1 MQTAKSR
8 ASGTACA
15 RLTPDTHHLLPD
27 TRHLIPATALI
38 HDLVGGN
45 ILQAI
50 PRRTPILLTQALL

>member
-15 RLTPDTHHLLPD
+15 RLSPD

-38 HDLVGGN
+38 HDLIGGN

-50 PRRTPILLTQALL
+50 PRRTPILLAQALL